1 MCSLTTRTFVFT
13 RNRHCYYFGFEAN
26 HNKIISNLGSKTND
40 LIGNGEQ
47 LAGQSDQDRATF
59 LIRSSENDF
68 IGNVAGGGAGRG

>member
-1 MCSLTTRTFVFT
+1 MCLSTTRNFVLT
-13 RNRHCYYFGFEAN
+13 LNRHCYFFGYEEN

-40 LIGNGEQ
+40 VIGYGEQ
-47 LAGQSDQDRATF
+47 LAGQSDHDRATF